1 MPLQNQPAGS
11 TREQLSIID
20 TLITQPFPEGKGDM
34 KTELGWGGAGFHIA
48 ILRATQDFWGDRTP
62 GDSEAALQELE
73 VELTAVAAVL
83 SKRWGDPT
91 TVDLWPYLGL
101 DDPDYPDTEPVP
113 EPLFS
118 LCGLAVSMLAWRI
131 PSTDRWLGLMIGQVD
146 TEFPFELLASVGEEA
161 SFPR

>member
-1 MPLQNQPAGS
+1 M
-11 TREQLSIID
+11 
-20 TLITQPFPEGKGDM
+20 
-34 KTELGWGGAGFHIA
+34 
-48 ILRATQDFWGDRTP
+48 
-62 GDSEAALQELE
+62 
-73 VELTAVAAVL
+73 AAVL